1 MAEVERGTPLHETTV
16 TSITPKG
23 RPANVKLDHDVWT
36 RSLLRSTEKA
46 RFREI
51 WIQFSEATVVRTDAL
66 ESLSLDYAAFYGN
79 AKIFIQDLKR
89 FDSRPDARARLL
101 STEHRFFLGE
111 PYFSAEAVEK
121 ILALPL
127 HPSTLEANLEDLMG
141 KKAERGQSDE
151 LCASHDLAPVFLR
164 AFGLT
169 WDAIKNEK
177 LVLGSTQARK
187 SSKSLK
193 RRSTMGALN
202 RAFSKLTAKDEQKDT
217 KGK

>member
-1 MAEVERGTPLHETTV
+1 MAEVEKGTPLHEITV

-23 RPANVKLDHDVWT
+23 RPANIKLDHDVWT

-51 WIQFSEATVVRTDAL
+51 WSQFSEATITRTDAL
-66 ESLSLDYAAFYGN
+66 ESLCLDYPTFYEN

-89 FDSRPDARARLL
+89 FGSRHDAQARLL
-101 STEHRFFLGE
+101 STKHKFFLGE

-127 HPSTLEANLEDLMG
+127 HPSTLRASLKELMD
-141 KKAERGQSDE
+141 KKAERGQWDE
-151 LCASHDLAPVFLR
+151 LCASHDLAPLFLR
-164 AFGLT
+164 AFGLS

-177 LVLGSTQARK
+177 LVLGSTQAKK

-193 RRSTMGALN
+193 RRSTIGALN
-202 RAFSKLTAKDEQKDT
+202 RAFSKLTAKDEQKD